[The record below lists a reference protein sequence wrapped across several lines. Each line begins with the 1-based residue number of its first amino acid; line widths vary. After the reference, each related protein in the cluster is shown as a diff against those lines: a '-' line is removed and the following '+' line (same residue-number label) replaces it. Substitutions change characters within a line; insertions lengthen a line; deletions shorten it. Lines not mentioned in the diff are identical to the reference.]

1 MPDLV
6 DRLAYQVASR
16 IRELGFDEPNRRV
29 VGILLE
35 IAYLGTLRSEEG
47 RFVKG
52 SLTFANPKRPD
63 VEPPFIRR
71 ADYPAFTKF
80 ESPEILTVQTLVKL
94 ARAVDRWSGSIA
106 VYATRRYEIVAW
118 GVVDQLVQQNV
129 RWHREA
135 DAGFANPGLL
145 TVTMD
150 GIGDISAYHGDLFL
164 GGLKAQALVTRENNA
179 LVSKIVF
186 EYGSNALAP
195 FATAIA
201 RVLDD
206 DEREAEILEDLFRM
220 WVTSI
225 ARLCIGLRQRGTGGA
240 FLLTPKPIKRMLQVR
255 HPFAYPRLRDST
267 ILHVLDEKYS
277 SDVEHAERAF
287 ANKAAPVPA
296 NLVLEAR
303 LAETDA
309 REYGSRPHIQGGG
322 LKPESL
328 ARWNRAATDPPPKGA
343 PGRPNC
349 RDRSPVFPVLLQFL
363 HEIAEGHDR
372 LARRRAAAS
381 KHGGRQP
388 ARPHRLGQQRIGEKR
403 AAARLRWHDFRDHA
417 VAANHKHDL
426 TAGSKTDVF
435 AEPVLERL
443 EANRAHSKICDLWL
457 PEVTFVNPARRC
469 SPQFRPVHAIG
480 PLFVRR
486 KQLFDSFHHRP
497 LNVRL
502 TVPHKLLRI
511 RLELPNID
519 DHVVALAAVI
529 AAQPNR
535 DMLRVSDFEKDVL
548 LAGDFRHVHHY
559 LRLGRGHRKS
569 GEHNT
574 WQYVFWHFDRSFAP
588 MLNA

>member
-186 EYGSNALAP
+186 EYGSDALAP

-309 REYGSRPHIQGGG
+309 EDRKE
-322 LKPESL
+322 EM
-328 ARWNRAATDPPPKGA
+328 TGA
-343 PGRPNC
+343 
-349 RDRSPVFPVLLQFL
+349 V
-363 HEIAEGHDR
+363 
-372 LARRRAAAS
+372 
-381 KHGGRQP
+381 
-388 ARPHRLGQQRIGEKR
+388 
-403 AAARLRWHDFRDHA
+403 
-417 VAANHKHDL
+417 
-426 TAGSKTDVF
+426 
-435 AEPVLERL
+435 
-443 EANRAHSKICDLWL
+443 
-457 PEVTFVNPARRC
+457 
-469 SPQFRPVHAIG
+469 
-480 PLFVRR
+480 
-486 KQLFDSFHHRP
+486 
-497 LNVRL
+497 
-502 TVPHKLLRI
+502 KL
-511 RLELPNID
+511 
-519 DHVVALAAVI
+519 VSSLAAVDGLVLMTPELSVAGFGVKI
-529 AAQPNR
+529 GSTPNVTTVYDGAGFAHR
-535 DMLRVSDFEKDVL
+535 GTRARKIDPSQFGTRHGSMLRYCAQDRKALGIVVSQDGYV
-548 LAGDFRHVHHY
+548 
-559 LRLGRGHRKS
+559 RLIMTVGNS
-569 GEHNT
+569 L
-574 WQYVFWHFDRSFAP
+574 VFWDNIKLLNHTDFSRQAALQRKRRRKFHSRAWRSFGLGYTEMPKTIDRLMKAVASQRKEKTGFQSATKLRSARLP
-588 MLNA
+588 SRSRRKTTNGRPK